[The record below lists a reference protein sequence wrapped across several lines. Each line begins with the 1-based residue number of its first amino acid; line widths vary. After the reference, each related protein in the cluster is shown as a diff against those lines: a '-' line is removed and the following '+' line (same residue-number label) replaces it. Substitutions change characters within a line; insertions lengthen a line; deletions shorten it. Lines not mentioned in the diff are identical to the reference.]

1 MNKKAICDAVVSQ
14 MLNDKEEALRN
25 LYGLKDALNAES
37 RSTAG
42 DKHETGRAMI
52 HREIQ
57 QVESTLKRVEEAIES
72 MLRIKQ
78 SKQKP
83 NRVAA
88 GVLVETDGPWVL
100 VGVAFGRLELTTCEI
115 VCVSPEAPLAQAWHG
130 CVVGDEVNIGSK
142 TWTIKALH

>member
-14 MLNDKEEALRN
+14 MLNKKEEALRN
-25 LYGLKDALNAES
+25 LDGLKEALNAES

-52 HREIQ
+52 HQEIQ
-57 QVESTLKRVEEAIES
+57 QVESTLMRVEEAIES

-88 GVLVETDGPWVL
+88 GVLVETNGPWVL
-100 VGVAFGRLELTTCEI
+100 VGVAFGRLELPTYEI
-115 VCVSPEAPLAQAWHG
+115 VGASLKAPLAHAWHG
-130 CVVGDEVNIGSK
+130 SVVGDVVNIGPK
-142 TWTIKALH
+142 KWTIKALH